1 MILHLVVA
9 LVSSGLA
16 ERVSAALTGL
26 DLSELETAVLS
37 GVGADEN
44 QVAADL
50 WALAHDRITLGDFT
64 DRHGYHGRD
73 EGQLSGVSWRE
84 DPSPILA
91 RLDDYRSI
99 DADDPRAPQ
108 RRSAQQLA
116 ARRQAMARVRAAAPR
131 LQRPVLS
138 VAMRMTARFLAL
150 REQGKAG
157 YLMTFDVARACIR
170 RLGADLVAAG
180 SLSQRDDAFHL
191 SYEAL
196 RGGDLSDELGEIS
209 SRRDQFADRQLRRL
223 PKAWAG
229 RPQLVSVQDLS
240 ADCEATAVT
249 GVAASPGVVTGRAR
263 VVLDPVTTELD
274 EGDILVCETT
284 DPSWVALFLV
294 AGAVVTDYGG
304 LLSHGPIVAREL
316 GIPCVCGTEIG
327 SRRIRD
333 GQLIRVDGDA
343 GRVEILEP
351 AVKAS
356 G

>member
-1 MILHLVVA
+1 
-9 LVSSGLA
+9 
-16 ERVSAALTGL
+16 
-26 DLSELETAVLS
+26 
-37 GVGADEN
+37 
-44 QVAADL
+44 
-50 WALAHDRITLGDFT
+50 
-64 DRHGYHGRD
+64 
-73 EGQLSGVSWRE
+73 
-84 DPSPILA
+84 
-91 RLDDYRSI
+91 
-99 DADDPRAPQ
+99 
-108 RRSAQQLA
+108 
-116 ARRQAMARVRAAAPR
+116 MA
-131 LQRPVLS
+131 
-138 VAMRMTARFLAL
+138 ARFLAL

-180 SLSQRDDAFHL
+180 SLSHRDDVFHL
-191 SYEAL
+191 TYDAL
-196 RGGDLSDELGEIS
+196 RSGYVSGELGEIS
-209 SRRDQFADRQLRRL
+209 SRREQFADRQLRRL

-229 RPQLVSVQDLS
+229 RPQIVSVQDLS
-240 ADCEATAVT
+240 ADCEATALT

-304 LLSHGPIVAREL
+304 MLSHGPIVAREL
-316 GIPCVCGTEIG
+316 GIPCVCGTEVG

-343 GRVEILEP
+343 GLVEILEP
-351 AVKAS
+351 AVKAP